1 MRSRAARNLKLAL
14 VLLAAACGT
23 KQPVL
28 YPNAKLRE
36 VSEATARA
44 DVAECLELAE
54 SYASSSEA
62 KEAAAHTASSA
73 TVGAATGV
81 AVGGVVGH
89 AGRGAAAGAAGGAA
103 GGLTRWLLHKRDPQP
118 LVRAYAE
125 RCLRE
130 RGYDTMG
137 WK

>member
-1 MRSRAARNLKLAL
+1 MRSRRAKELAWAF
-14 VLLAAACGT
+14 VLLATACGT

-28 YPNAKLRE
+28 YPNAKLRA

-44 DVAECLELAE
+44 DVEDCLELAE
-54 SYASSSEA
+54 AHARSSEA
-62 KEAAAHTASSA
+62 KEAAARTAGDA
-73 TVGAATGV
+73 TVGAATGA
-81 AVGGVVGH
+81 AVGGVVGS
-89 AGRGAAAGAAGGAA
+89 ASRGAAAGAAGGAA
-103 GGLTRWLLHKRDPQP
+103 GGLTRWLLRRRDPQP

-137 WK
+137 WQ